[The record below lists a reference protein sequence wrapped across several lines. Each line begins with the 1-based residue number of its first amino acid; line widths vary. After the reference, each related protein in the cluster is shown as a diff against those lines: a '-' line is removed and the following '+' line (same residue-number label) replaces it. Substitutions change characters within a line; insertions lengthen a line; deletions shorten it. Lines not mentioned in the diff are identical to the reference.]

1 MDMDE
6 PNAVISDRELAEWK
20 APAPGARDPA
30 GEREEAATYE
40 DLSDSLRTWA
50 RSYHAAPEA
59 READAPG
66 MEAGQ

>member
-1 MDMDE
+1 MDE
-6 PNAVISDRELAEWK
+6 PNTIISGREMAEWK
-20 APAPGARDPA
+20 APSADARDPA
-30 GEREEAATYE
+30 GEREEAAMGE
-40 DLSDSLRTWA
+40 DLSDTLRTWA